1 MNKKEYQSAYYKLKY
16 ASNEEYRNRV
26 LETARKW
33 REENKEQQRLHQLK
47 YRQRKYSEKYDYL
60 FIAPWSVN
68 IIERPNK

>member
-16 ASNEEYRNRV
+16 ASDMEYRNRV

-33 REENKEQQRLHQLK
+33 REENKERFKEIQHK
-47 YRQRKYSEKYDYL
+47 YRNKNRGFL

-68 IIERPNK
+68 IIERPK

>member
-33 REENKEQQRLHQLK
+33 REENKERFKEIQHK
-47 YRQRKYSEKYDYL
+47 YRIKKNIQNRGFL

-68 IIERPNK
+68 IIERPN